1 MLCFGLCWM
10 KTGENPIVRH
20 RPAITLAPR
29 PGFWAIFA
37 SLKAAMKLK
46 MSDKSMFAH
55 LLRSPWWVSLGLV
68 LAVALAAR
76 ALLPEAYVAV
86 GVMGG
91 FPFLV
96 IAVITAWRQFK
107 APNPAHLAL
116 ALQQAAA
123 MNWRDFSAAVEQA
136 FVRQGFVVVPQ
147 HGAADF
153 RLEKAGRTTLVSCKR
168 WKAANQGVDALREL
182 VTTKNAQE
190 ADFCSFISLAA
201 VTASAEKYAKE
212 NQVQLISNSALAQLL
227 YR

>member
-1 MLCFGLCWM
+1 MAGQ
-10 KTGENPIVRH
+10 NPIVRSH
-20 RPAITLAPR
+20 SGFTLAVHP
-29 PGFWAIFA
+29 FA
-37 SLKAAMKLK
+37 GAHFVPLKTAMKLK
-46 MSDKSMFAH
+46 MSDKSMFAR

-68 LAVALAAR
+68 VTVALAAR

-107 APNPAHLAL
+107 APNPARLAL

-136 FVRQGFVVVPQ
+136 FAQQGFVVTAQ
-147 HGAADF
+147 HGPADF
-153 RLEKAGRTTLVSCKR
+153 KLEKAGRTTLVACKR
-168 WKAANQGVDALREL
+168 WKAANQGVDALRDL
-182 VTTKNAQE
+182 VAAQNAQE

-201 VTASAEKYAKE
+201 VTTSAEKYAKE
-212 NQVQLISNSALAQLL
+212 NQVQLISNTALAQLL

>member
-1 MLCFGLCWM
+1 MLCVGLCWM
-10 KTGENPIVRH
+10 LTGENPIVRH
-20 RPAITLAPR
+20 RPAITLALHPS
-29 PGFWAIFA
+29 FWAIFA

-46 MSDKSMFAH
+46 MSEKSMFAH

-96 IAVITAWRQFK
+96 IAIITAWRQFK
-107 APNPAHLAL
+107 APNPARLAL
-116 ALQQAAA
+116 ALLQAGT

-136 FVRQGFVVVPQ
+136 FVHQGFVVVPL